1 MELGR
6 TKISY
11 MIVYGLAIYF
21 HEKLKQ
27 RLNHCDC
34 FVICFDESLNKYSQK
49 QQMDIAIRF
58 WCTDK
63 NEVATHFYSSAFLGH
78 STSQDL
84 IQAFK
89 TELKDL
95 NLKKLLQIS
104 MDGPNVNIKFFK
116 DLQIDLS
123 QSHDENDPVVLFM
136 GTCGLHVINNAF
148 KTSFYAAKWNVAIF
162 LRALYNL
169 FKDSPARRS
178 DFLYYSG
185 SSLMPVK
192 FCPVRWLNNSK
203 VAERALEMLPH
214 LRKYKE
220 SLQRDKKEILSYS
233 YKVVAEG
240 LNDKFM
246 PVRLAFFCYVSK
258 LIEPFLEKYQ
268 NNAPLAPYLY
278 NDITSLLVDLMNI
291 FVKKEVLEKETNID
305 RIDLNNNANMILSK
319 NLKLGFAVKAE
330 LKKQK
335 EIKEFEIKSFK
346 DDCVTILKLICQK
359 IIAKSPIKYKLC
371 KGITFCDPQLLSY
384 SLSQALRRLEI
395 VLEIFQEKKWIGY
408 TECDELYKEFKDF
421 CSKRGALESF
431 KQFDRLSQKLDN
443 FWYNLIVTMNGSQ
456 KLLNFLKKILILSH
470 GNAFVEKGF
479 SINKEVIVENQLAK
493 SLVAQRQVYDAIQA
507 LGGLDNIVID
517 KQMILKIRNARS
529 LYNEGLKEAKKKSET
544 EANENLN
551 KRRLVAEIDDLKKKR
566 LKIIAEKQKETD
578 LIKEKIQALLSIR
591 K

>member
-1 MELGR
+1 MGKTALISHLRGKKHEERVAAKRKSYGIRLFTSHSKELD
-6 TKISY
+6 T
-11 MIVYGLAIYF
+11 
-21 HEKLKQ
+21 
-27 RLNHCDC
+27 
-34 FVICFDESLNKYSQK
+34 SLNPL
-49 QQMDIAIRF
+49 IA
-58 WCTDK
+58 K
-63 NEVATHFYSSAFLGH
+63 NDSR
-78 STSQDL
+78 
-84 IQAFK
+84 
-89 TELKDL
+89 
-95 NLKKLLQIS
+95 N
-104 MDGPNVNIKFFK
+104 P
-116 DLQIDLS
+116 
-123 QSHDENDPVVLFM
+123 DEP
-136 GTCGLHVINNAF
+136 I
-148 KTSFYAAKWNVAIF
+148 I
-162 LRALYNL
+162 
-169 FKDSPARRS
+169 
-178 DFLYYSG
+178 
-185 SSLMPVK
+185 
-192 FCPVRWLNNSK
+192 RWLNNSK

-268 NNAPLAPYLY
+268 NDAPLAPYLY

-346 DDCVTILKLICQK
+346 DDCVTILN
-359 IIAKSPIKYKLC
+359 
-371 KGITFCDPQLLSY
+371 
-384 SLSQALRRLEI
+384 QALRRLEI

-421 CSKRGALESF
+421 CSKRGARESF

-443 FWYNLIVTMNGSQ
+443 FC
-456 KLLNFLKKILILSH
+456 H
-470 GNAFVEKGF
+470 GNAFVERGF

-578 LIKEKIQALLSIR
+578 LIEEKIQELLSIR

>member
-1 MELGR
+1 MGKTALISHLRGKKHEERVAAKRKSYGIRLFTSHSKELD
-6 TKISY
+6 T
-11 MIVYGLAIYF
+11 
-21 HEKLKQ
+21 
-27 RLNHCDC
+27 
-34 FVICFDESLNKYSQK
+34 SLNSL
-49 QQMDIAIRF
+49 IA
-58 WCTDK
+58 K
-63 NEVATHFYSSAFLGH
+63 NDSRNP
-78 STSQDL
+78 D
-84 IQAFK
+84 
-89 TELKDL
+89 
-95 NLKKLLQIS
+95 
-104 MDGPNVNIKFFK
+104 
-116 DLQIDLS
+116 
-123 QSHDENDPVVLFM
+123 DP
-136 GTCGLHVINNAF
+136 I
-148 KTSFYAAKWNVAIF
+148 I
-162 LRALYNL
+162 
-169 FKDSPARRS
+169 
-178 DFLYYSG
+178 
-185 SSLMPVK
+185 
-192 FCPVRWLNNSK
+192 RWLNNSK

-268 NNAPLAPYLY
+268 NDAPLAPYLY

-335 EIKEFEIKSFK
+335 KIKEFEIKSFK

-371 KGITFCDPQLLSY
+371 KGMTFCDPQLLSY

-443 FWYNLIVTMNGSQ
+443 FC
-456 KLLNFLKKILILSH
+456 H
-470 GNAFVEKGF
+470 GNAFVERGF

-578 LIKEKIQALLSIR
+578 LIEEKIQELLSIR